1 MSCLGFIEGK
11 QMLQQSQQSTGFTNL
26 YPHIARWV
34 QSYGWIEIGAD
45 PYRYSLV
52 RALDEGGLVWESR
65 ENDATLDDTLLALE
79 TFLVQRMQ
87 EDYA

>member
-1 MSCLGFIEGK
+1 MPRRSTQLPGFV
-11 QMLQQSQQSTGFTNL
+11 QL

-45 PYRYSLV
+45 PYRHSLV

-65 ENDATLDDTLLALE
+65 ENDATSDEALYALDAFLAA
-79 TFLVQRMQ
+79 RMQ

>member
-1 MSCLGFIEGK
+1 MPP
-11 QMLQQSQQSTGFTNL
+11 QSKRPTGFTYL
-26 YPHIARWV
+26 YPHITRWV

-45 PYRYSLV
+45 QYRHSLV
-52 RALDEGGLVWESR
+52 RALDEGGMVWESR

-79 TFLVQRMQ
+79 AFLAQRMQ

>member
-1 MSCLGFIEGK
+1 MPPR
-11 QMLQQSQQSTGFTNL
+11 SQQSTGFTKL

-45 PYRYSLV
+45 PYRHSLV

-65 ENDATLDDTLLALE
+65 ENAATLDDTLLALDG
-79 TFLVQRMQ
+79 FLAQRMQ
-87 EDYA
+87 EDYV